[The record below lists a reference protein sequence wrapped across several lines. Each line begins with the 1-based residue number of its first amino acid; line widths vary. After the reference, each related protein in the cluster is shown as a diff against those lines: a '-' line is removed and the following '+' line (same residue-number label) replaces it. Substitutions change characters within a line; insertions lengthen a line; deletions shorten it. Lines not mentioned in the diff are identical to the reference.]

1 MSEDA
6 LDPTRDDPRAD
17 RRARQQE
24 RTRRDILEAAMRAF
38 AAQGFQQTRMSDIA
52 EAAGFTAAS
61 LYTYFRSKRDIV
73 LGCEALLT
81 DEMRAAFGPVP
92 ASPEPNRAAFLE
104 AFRARVD
111 GFVAWADRRKDG
123 IALFWRLRWTGDPD
137 ATATDQEELVARAT
151 SLIGHVAAVLSG
163 LGIERH
169 SWLTAEEAA
178 SVLLGTIESALVR
191 TMIGCGGAGAIDAAR
206 LCRIVL
212 HGIMVDGD
220 AGGLSASLAERGTT
234 GREGS

>member
-1 MSEDA
+1 MSDETQ
-6 LDPTRDDPRAD
+6 DPTRDDPRAD

-38 AAQGFQQTRMSDIA
+38 AAEGFQQTRMSDIA

-81 DEMRAAFGPVP
+81 DEMRAAFGAVP
-92 ASPEPNRAAFLE
+92 EAAEPNRDAFLA

-111 GFVAWADRRKDG
+111 GFVAWAERRKDG

-137 ATATDQEELVARAT
+137 ATATDQDELMARAT
-151 SLIGHVAAVLSG
+151 SLIGHVAEVLAG

-169 SWLTAEEAA
+169 SWLSADEAA

-191 TMIGCGGAGAIDAAR
+191 AMLGCGAACAIDADR

-212 HGIMVDGD
+212 HGIIGDGD
-220 AGGLSASLAERGTT
+220 GSDAAHRTAVG
-234 GREGS
+234 EGS